1 MAGTLQVRV
10 ITPERVFFEGEA
22 THVQYPGEDGLYGI
36 LPRHAPMITTVAS
49 GVLEITET
57 DGNKHR
63 FFVADGFAQVVAGK
77 EVRFA
82 VDSGEDE
89 AEIDLSRAEKAAE
102 RAKERMGM
110 RQAEGFDLVRAEYA
124 MRRAIM
130 RLRVKQRSMN

>member
-10 ITPERVFFEGEA
+10 ITPERIVFEGEA

-49 GVLEITET
+49 GVLVITET

-89 AEIDLSRAEKAAE
+89 ADIDLSRAQEAAA
-102 RAKERMGM
+102 RAKERFSHA
-110 RQAEGFDLVRAEYA
+110 QAEGFDLVRIEYA
-124 MRRAIM
+124 MRRAMM
-130 RLRVKQRSMN
+130 RLRVKERSGN